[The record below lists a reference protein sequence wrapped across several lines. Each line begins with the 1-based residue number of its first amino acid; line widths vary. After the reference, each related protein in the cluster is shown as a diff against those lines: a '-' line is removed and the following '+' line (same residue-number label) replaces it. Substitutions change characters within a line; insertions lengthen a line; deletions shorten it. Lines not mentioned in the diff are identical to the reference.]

1 MCFVEHLGVNR
12 KLDNRNIILLKFRLF
27 THAWGLRGDMQFFS
41 SRFSWFIRI
50 LSLLSR
56 FTTKNASHKKWQI
69 SYSQLGSNNNKHA
82 YVVVVEHI
90 EREFW
95 YSGLILVIKCF
106 VVFSYIHSYSNIT
119 KYHPEMLR
127 NGITAQEKIHYEDL
141 RVFVF

>member
-1 MCFVEHLGVNR
+1 MLGGSGR
-12 KLDNRNIILLKFRLF
+12 
-27 THAWGLRGDMQFFS
+27 HAIFS
-41 SRFSWFIRI
+41 SQFSWFTRI
-50 LSLLSR
+50 LLSLLSR
-56 FTTKNASHKKWQI
+56 FTTKNASRKIWQI

-95 YSGLILVIKCF
+95 YSGLILVILSNQFC
-106 VVFSYIHSYSNIT
+106 VFSYIHSYSNIT

-141 RVFVF
+141 REFFNISRPVVDIFRWSIK